1 MPMPHWIHTGGGFE
15 VSGWSAPGNREEIMP
30 QENRMVDAFST
41 VMENQGVLQ
50 HPHRPYL
57 AGYRPGGGD
66 NS

>member
-1 MPMPHWIHTGGGFE
+1 